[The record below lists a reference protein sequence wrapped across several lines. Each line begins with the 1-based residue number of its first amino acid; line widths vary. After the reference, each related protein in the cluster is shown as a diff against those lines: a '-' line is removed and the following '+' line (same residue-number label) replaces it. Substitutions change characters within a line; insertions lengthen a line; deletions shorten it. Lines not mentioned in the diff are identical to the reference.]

1 MESVEVKGRGDGVHA
16 FNLSKS
22 EARLS
27 EGSRKFRGVEEIQEY
42 SHSGEDKKSAKV
54 SKGVVVKI
62 I

>member
-22 EARLS
+22 EAGSS
-27 EGSRKFRGVEEIQEY
+27 EGSRKFRRVEETQEY
-42 SHSGEDKKSAKV
+42 SHSGEGKKSAKV
-54 SKGVVVKI
+54 SKEGVVKI